1 MSSDLRNSYLYS
13 TCRSIGVN
21 NSTQSES
28 REIDDL
34 EAEHEN
40 ALEKLKLQQKAE
52 IATISQIHKTCEFT
66 GMPVNM
72 ITALWQMAEKRKDYV
87 VLSDMLKFD
96 YLPEYC
102 LKQARNIKDSA
113 VRCAYLLRPETTNRR
128 ELLNLENRSSVFAA
142 VAELGSTDTQVRD
155 AILKRMREKPTKVLA
170 NGVLNSG
177 LADTECI
184 IEALRTLAK
193 HEDGIS
199 SVNLGYRSNFDSERG
214 IDKAIVRS
222 SEDFTKLTDC
232 FIETGATILFQGIS
246 MRTVAKE
253 NQREYTPALVK
264 WFEHELTACVNKVKL
279 ESNQY
284 SYYRHH
290 STFNTV
296 VSLLLSALKP
306 DKAPDE
312 ILVKHVCGILE
323 KHWIQLL
330 ILLPEFSELEELAH
344 IVNYKPSYKLEP
356 LTGMAKEACTAK
368 GTRLDKIVHKLTA
381 LLNDDADPREYHNLM
396 VATLSNNALY
406 SLEHSKIETILDSAS
421 PVAMRC
427 AVALNGSIDVLK
439 NLWLTVDNDL
449 ASGIWNVIPLSE
461 TDKLNMLTSLLNAAP
476 KIRKQTVRNYYGY
489 NSRSTDTKITE
500 LLETMPSREFFKNIP
515 WETIR
520 DMTLN
525 SRSVG
530 YKDRTDH
537 DEVDTNNFTH
547 ISGLMDEVLGDD
559 QALWESYYNLSQ
571 NWTGSFGDL
580 LEAVKLL

>member
-1 MSSDLRNSYLYS
+1 
-13 TCRSIGVN
+13 
-21 NSTQSES
+21 
-28 REIDDL
+28 
-34 EAEHEN
+34 
-40 ALEKLKLQQKAE
+40 
-52 IATISQIHKTCEFT
+52 
-66 GMPVNM
+66 
-72 ITALWQMAEKRKDYV
+72 
-87 VLSDMLKFD
+87 
-96 YLPEYC
+96 
-102 LKQARNIKDSA
+102 
-113 VRCAYLLRPETTNRR
+113 
-128 ELLNLENRSSVFAA
+128 
-142 VAELGSTDTQVRD
+142 
-155 AILKRMREKPTKVLA
+155 
-170 NGVLNSG
+170 
-177 LADTECI
+177 
-184 IEALRTLAK
+184 
-193 HEDGIS
+193 
-199 SVNLGYRSNFDSERG
+199 
-214 IDKAIVRS
+214 
-222 SEDFTKLTDC
+222 
-232 FIETGATILFQGIS
+232 
-246 MRTVAKE
+246 
-253 NQREYTPALVK
+253 
-264 WFEHELTACVNKVKL
+264 
-279 ESNQY
+279 
-284 SYYRHH
+284 
-290 STFNTV
+290 
-296 VSLLLSALKP
+296 
-306 DKAPDE
+306 
-312 ILVKHVCGILE
+312 
-323 KHWIQLL
+323 
-330 ILLPEFSELEELAH
+330 
-344 IVNYKPSYKLEP
+344 
-356 LTGMAKEACTAK
+356 MAKEACTAK
-368 GTRLDKIVHKLTA
+368 GARLGKIVHKLTD

-406 SLEHSKIETILDSAS
+406 SLEHSKIETILDRAS